1 MKGFKMEIA
10 IAAVVGLILGI
21 GGTLLGVNATK
32 QPVQQVDNQ
41 VAQTQQEI
49 EKQLTSLDLVEPI
62 CKPENMDTPQK
73 IRLCR
78 ELLCL
83 QFSRG
88 NQSQTSGSWCEEISN
103 ISNRISIMEYCKDKE
118 EEQEKK
124 ECIEIF
130 WKRN

>member
-1 MKGFKMEIA
+1 MEII
-10 IAAVVGLILGI
+10 IASVIGLILGV
-21 GGTLLGVNATK
+21 GGTLLGVHASK
-32 QPVQQVDNQ
+32 PPIQQVDNQ

-88 NQSQTSGSWCEEISN
+88 NQSKTAGSWCEEISN
-103 ISNRISIMEYCKDKE
+103 ISNRISIMEYCKSKT
-118 EEQEKK
+118 EEQGKK

>member
-1 MKGFKMEIA
+1 MKVLKMEIA
-10 IAAVVGLILGI
+10 IAVVVGLLVGV

-41 VAQTQQEI
+41 VAQTEQEI

-88 NQSQTSGSWCEEISN
+88 NQSKTAGSWCEEISN
-103 ISNRISIMEYCKDKE
+103 ISNRISIMEYCKSKA